1 MKKEEIKQ
9 KVTDIIVK
17 VLGVAESNVHDDAH
31 IENDFGADSLD
42 VLEMTMEAE
51 KEFHIVLPDE
61 EIKKVN
67 FVRDFVRLVE
77 RTING

>member
-17 VLGVAESNVHDDAH
+17 ALGVAESDVHDDAH

-51 KEFHIVLPDE
+51 KEFRIVLPDE

-67 FVRDFVRLVE
+67 FVRDFVKLVE